1 VVKYSGFAQKGKD
14 LYGLMGVNPI
24 FDHYRT
30 QRRLF
35 RRYRLSETLIAFL
48 GE

>member
-1 VVKYSGFAQKGKD
+1 VVKYSGFAEKGED
-14 LYGLMGVNPI
+14 LYGLMGVNPK

-35 RRYRLSETLIAFL
+35 RRYRLSETVIDF
-48 GE
+48 